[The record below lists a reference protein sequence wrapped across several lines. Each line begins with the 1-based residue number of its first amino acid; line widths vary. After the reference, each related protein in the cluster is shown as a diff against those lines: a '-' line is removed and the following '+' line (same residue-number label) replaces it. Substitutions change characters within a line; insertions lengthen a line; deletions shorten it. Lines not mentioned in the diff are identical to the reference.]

1 MTTMETKIKIG
12 ISACLLGERVRYD
25 GGHKHNRYI
34 HHTLGAFFEFSA
46 FCPEVNIGLG
56 IPRAPIRIVL
66 EGSEEQP
73 EQRVVGVKNPEKEY
87 TQELTGC
94 ADAQQHWV
102 AELCGY
108 IFKKDSPSC
117 GMERVKAWRN
127 DHPTRK
133 GTGLFAQ
140 QLIKNNPLLP
150 CEEEGRLNDLHLRE
164 NFVERVYVYSRWK
177 QLAEEGITAQKLVQF
192 HSRHKFIILSHN
204 QKKYRELGQL
214 MSNIPKNDLDAF
226 ANNYISQVMA
236 VLKKPA
242 TRKNHI
248 NVLQHLQGYL
258 RPNLD
263 GDDKK
268 ELLQAIET
276 CRTKDGPLTV
286 PRTLLRHYFRKFP
299 DEYIARSYYL
309 QPYPDELNF

>member
-1 MTTMETKIKIG
+1 VYATTAATSTTAIFTTHW
-12 ISACLLGERVRYD
+12 AL
-25 GGHKHNRYI
+25 
-34 HHTLGAFFEFSA
+34 FFEFSA

-268 ELLQAIET
+268 ELLQAIEI